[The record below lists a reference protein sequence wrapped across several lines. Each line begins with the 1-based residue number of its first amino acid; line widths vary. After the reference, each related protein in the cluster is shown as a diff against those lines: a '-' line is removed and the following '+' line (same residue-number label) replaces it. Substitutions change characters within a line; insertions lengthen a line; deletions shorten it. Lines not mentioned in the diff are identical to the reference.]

1 MIRSL
6 HLVLLIFFLGT
17 PICQASSP
25 SQPSELWI
33 RQVVKLLLSS
43 RADPA
48 LVPMQ
53 SPFDEYVAWM
63 MNFAKDRKKETGSL
77 RCGIEIL
84 LGLVMN
90 ETICMM
96 ERNDTLLFL
105 CKTCKHYAIYQ
116 YIFEYVYR
124 FTCMYTFYIYNR

>member
-1 MIRSL
+1 M
-6 HLVLLIFFLGT
+6 
-17 PICQASSP
+17 
-25 SQPSELWI
+25 LWI

-63 MNFAKDRKKETGSL
+63 MNFAKEERNWKPAL
-77 RCGIEIL
+77 WNGIEIL

-90 ETICMM
+90 GNNLYDGKE
-96 ERNDTLLFL
+96 
-105 CKTCKHYAIYQ
+105 
-116 YIFEYVYR
+116 
-124 FTCMYTFYIYNR
+124 